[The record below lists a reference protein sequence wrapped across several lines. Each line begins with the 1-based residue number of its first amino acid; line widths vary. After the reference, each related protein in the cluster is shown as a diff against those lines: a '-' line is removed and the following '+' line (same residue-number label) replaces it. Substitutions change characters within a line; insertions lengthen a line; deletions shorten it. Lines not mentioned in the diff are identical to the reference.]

1 MYNNYYERLN
11 NTDKDDYNMIEKE
24 CKKILHHYGSYDVLT
39 FINDYIYDLSDTV
52 NSNYFL
58 AICELEDYYF
68 NIYKEGLIN

>member
-24 CKKILHHYGSYDVLT
+24 CKKILHHYGSYDVLS

>member
-1 MYNNYYERLN
+1 MYNKYYERLN
-11 NTDKDDYNMIEKE
+11 NTDKKDYNMIEKE

-58 AICELEDYYF
+58 AISELEEYYMS
-68 NIYKEGLIN
+68 IYRKGLE

>member
-1 MYNNYYERLN
+1 MYNKYYERLN
-11 NTDKDDYNMIEKE
+11 DIDKKDYNMIEKE

-52 NSNYFL
+52 NNNYFL

-68 NIYKEGLIN
+68 NIYKEGLK

>member
-1 MYNNYYERLN
+1 MYNKYYERLN

-52 NSNYFL
+52 NNNYFL
-58 AICELEDYYF
+58 AICELEDHYF

>member
-1 MYNNYYERLN
+1 MYNKYYERLN
-11 NTDKDDYNMIEKE
+11 DIDKKDYNMIEKE

-58 AICELEDYYF
+58 AIYELEDYYF
-68 NIYKEGLIN
+68 NIYKEGLK

>member
-1 MYNNYYERLN
+1 MYNKYYERLN
-11 NTDKDDYNMIEKE
+11 DIDKKDYNMIEKE

>member
-1 MYNNYYERLN
+1 MYNKYYERLN
-11 NTDKDDYNMIEKE
+11 NTDKEDYKMIEKE
-24 CKKILHHYGSYDVLT
+24 CEKILYNYSVYDVLT
-39 FINDYIYDLSDTV
+39 FLDDYIYDLSDTV